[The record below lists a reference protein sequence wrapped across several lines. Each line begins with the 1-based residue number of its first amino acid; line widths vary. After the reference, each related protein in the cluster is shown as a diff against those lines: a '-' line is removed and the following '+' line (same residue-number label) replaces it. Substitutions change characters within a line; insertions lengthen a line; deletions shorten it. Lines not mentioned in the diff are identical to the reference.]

1 MIGTRITALLFG
13 LLVAGGAVAA
23 EAPLVGS
30 PAVAGY
36 QPIGKDEQ
44 GLWAQMDEIEREF
57 KMSKLIVKNESV
69 SQYLRTVLCRVVGDD
84 RCGAARI
91 YVVRST
97 VFNASMAPNG
107 MMIVNTGLLLRTRN
121 EAELAAI
128 LGHEFGHFE
137 MRHSVASQKSQ
148 RNATGWAAWLTVLSI
163 GIGAGTDFSPLFIGG
178 YFKFSRDQERAADFA
193 GIGFMGVRGYR
204 TLAASNV
211 WAQLRDEEDARALAL
226 GVKSLKDS
234 GGGPFATHPMNIE
247 RMTYLR
253 EASKT
258 IGPNNDFDGRDE
270 YRKAISPLWQ
280 MLIDDQ
286 IKMNE
291 FGRSEFLLNR
301 LADGDWSADL
311 LIARGDL
318 YRSRGK
324 PADFEQAAVYYREA
338 SQKLGAP
345 AVALRGLGLSLLRAG
360 DAVNGKAAL
369 NEYLR
374 IRPDAPDKAMIL
386 MIGDQ
391 K

>member
-1 MIGTRITALLFG
+1 VNRVRIAAFFCG
-13 LLVAGGAVAA
+13 LLLSVSAIAAV
-23 EAPLVGS
+23 EQPTGS
-30 PAVAGY
+30 PSAAGY
-36 QPIGKDEQ
+36 LPVGKDEQ

-57 KMSKLIVKNESV
+57 KASKLIVRNESV
-69 SQYLRTVLCRVVGDD
+69 SQYLRSVLCRVVGDNK
-84 RCGAARI
+84 CGAARI

-97 VFNASMAPNG
+97 AFNASMAPNG
-107 MMIVNTGLLLRTRN
+107 MMTVNTGLLLRTRN

-137 MRHSVASQKSQ
+137 MRHSLSSHKSA
-148 RNATGWAAWLTVLSI
+148 RNASGWSTWLTVLSI
-163 GIGAGTDFSPLFIGG
+163 GVGAATDFSPLFIGG
-178 YFKFSRDQERAADFA
+178 YFKFSRDQERAADYA
-193 GIGFMGVRGYR
+193 GIGYMGARGYR
-204 TLAASNV
+204 TIAASNV

-234 GGGPFATHPMNIE
+234 GGGPFASHPMSIE

-253 EASKT
+253 EAART
-258 IGPNNDFDGRDE
+258 IGSANDFDGRAE

-311 LIARGDL
+311 LVARGDL

-324 PADFEQAAVYYREA
+324 LGDFEQAAAFYREA
-338 SQKLGAP
+338 SLKPEAP
-345 AVALRGLGLSLLRAG
+345 TVALRGLGLSLLRAG
-360 DAVNGKAAL
+360 DALNGKAAL
-369 NEYLR
+369 SEYLR
-374 IRPDAPDKAMIL
+374 LKPDAPDRAMLL
-386 MIGDQ
+386 MIGEQ